1 MQNYKRGHFVR
12 ARSFKSPFLQCR
24 QHGRVKFT
32 FTDGSGNLDLL
43 FLVARMALLALA
55 LLLPCRK
62 TDIACFAAFP
72 RHFFSKMVADDFVAA
87 FFRFGEAA
95 NFVIAIPRTL
105 LLSVI
110 RNLFDEVREQ
120 SCILFLPQDRKSTR

>member
-43 FLVARMALLALA
+43 FLVARMALLAVA
-55 LLLPCRK
+55 LLLLTWSYRSVPATGGVRICCAFLK
-62 TDIACFAAFP
+62 LLGFLALAACLLEPLWSGQRARP
-72 RHFFSKMVADDFVAA
+72 GVVAGGRDVD
-87 FFRFGEAA
+87 
-95 NFVIAIPRTL
+95 
-105 LLSVI
+105 
-110 RNLFDEVREQ
+110 
-120 SCILFLPQDRKSTR
+120 